1 MTVLTEQLGGS
12 ALSEASSFP
21 VFYAEALPVV
31 YSYFFHRVAGDASV
45 AEELTQVTFVAAVRE
60 IRRRRSVDKP
70 IPWVMGI
77 ARHKLLDHY
86 RMQIRDER
94 RVTSGDEALA
104 AADLEVSSHDA
115 EVRER
120 ALAALAAVPTSQRAV
135 LVLRYLDGLSVPEVA
150 RAIGKS
156 LHATESLLA
165 RGRDAFKRRYAEA
178 ADV

>member
-1 MTVLTEQLGGS
+1 MTVLTDQLGGS

-31 YSYFFHRVAGDASV
+31 YSYFFHRVGGNASI

-60 IRRRRSVDKP
+60 IRRRSSVAKP

-86 RMQIRDER
+86 RRQARDER
-94 RVTSGDEALA
+94 RVASGDEALA
-104 AADLEVSSHDA
+104 AADLAMPA
-115 EVRER
+115 EGADVRER
-120 ALAALAAVPTSQRAV
+120 ALAALAALPASQRAV

-150 RAIGKS
+150 RSVGRS

-165 RGRDAFKRRYAEA
+165 RGRQAFKRAYAEA
-178 ADV
+178 TDV